1 MLGGVFDEE
10 HELSDEHRELGAV
23 ALLDDDAVLH
33 GVQPVL
39 VPAVVYPSVV
49 LHLEGRLTGRVVLNV
64 HGAYLRKLPFNPSKY
79 ITLIR
84 INVK

>member
-1 MLGGVFDEE
+1 
-10 HELSDEHRELGAV
+10 
-23 ALLDDDAVLH
+23 
-33 GVQPVL
+33 L